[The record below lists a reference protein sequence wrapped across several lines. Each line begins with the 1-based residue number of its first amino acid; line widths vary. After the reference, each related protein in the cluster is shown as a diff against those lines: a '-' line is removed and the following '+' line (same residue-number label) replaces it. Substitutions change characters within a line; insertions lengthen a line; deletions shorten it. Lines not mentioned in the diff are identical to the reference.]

1 MNRFGWI
8 VLVLFFVGGVL
19 AFRSNDR
26 PVKVPGDASVGAP
39 KAALTP
45 GSLPIPVVG
54 VAAKMLSDTW
64 GQSRENGART
74 HRAIDIPAPGGTP
87 VVATMPGRV
96 EKLHVS
102 ERGGLTAYIRDASG
116 DWLTYYAHLAS
127 YAPGLREG
135 QPVRVGQPIG
145 AVGDTGNA
153 GPGNTHL
160 HFALHRMQPGEAW
173 YQGTPVNPFPLL
185 AGPSLAGKRSVR

>member
-26 PVKVPGDASVGAP
+26 PAEASGQVPVVSPAP
-39 KAALTP
+39 TP
-45 GSLPIPVVG
+45 SPGVLRIPVVG
-54 VAAKMLSDTW
+54 IPASALRDTW
-64 GQSRENGART
+64 GEARENGARV
-74 HRAIDIPAPGGTP
+74 HQAIDIPAPGGTP
-87 VVATMPGRV
+87 VVAAMAGRV
-96 EKLHVS
+96 EKLHIS
-102 ERGGLTAYIRDASG
+102 ERGGMTAYVRDASG
-116 DWLTYYAHLAS
+116 RWLTYYAHLAN

-135 QPVRVGQPIG
+135 QSVRTGDPIG
-145 AVGDTGNA
+145 FVGDTGNA

-173 YQGTPVNPFPLL
+173 YRGTPVNPYPLL
-185 AGPSLAGKRSVR
+185 ARKPPAR